1 MSLMER
7 MFEKGL
13 LTTFGAFL
21 FLQEKAGE
29 AVRDMIERGRLAP
42 EEGRRFLEDLTNR
55 LEGDA
60 EEIRIKVQDEAE
72 ERMRSAG
79 VATEK
84 DLKDLKGR
92 LAKIESRLEDIAAK
106 LE

>member
-1 MSLMER
+1 MDGF
-7 MFEKGL
+7 FEKGL

-29 AVRDMIERGRLAP
+29 AVSDMMERGRLAP

-55 LEGDA
+55 LERDTDDLRA
-60 EEIRIKVQDEAE
+60 KIQDEAE
-72 ERMRSAG
+72 GRMRSAG
-79 VATEK
+79 VATET

-92 LAKIESRLEDIAAK
+92 LAKIEGRLEEIAAR
-106 LE
+106 LEK